1 MAAPMAVLDASVVVD
16 ALVVPGL
23 AGDLGRAEM
32 RKLGVLQVPAIFT
45 AEVTS
50 ALRRLVLAR
59 ALSPIRASTALSQIL
74 TVRTLSYPFEPFAS
88 RVWELRD
95 VLTVY
100 DAWYV
105 ALAERLGTEFVTAD
119 KRLAGARGARCPI
132 RWLGD
137 QSGPQSTVK

>member
-1 MAAPMAVLDASVVVD
+1 MPVLDASVVVD
-16 ALVVPGL
+16 ALVVPGRP
-23 AGDLGRAEM
+23 GDLGRAEM

-59 ALSPIRASTALSQIL
+59 ALSPIRASTALTQIL
-74 TVRTLSYPFEPFAS
+74 AIRTLSYPFEPFAR

-95 VLTVY
+95 ALTVY

-105 ALAERLGTEFVTAD
+105 ALAELLGTELVTAD
-119 KRLAGARGARCPI
+119 KRLADARGRRCPT

-137 QSGPQSTVK
+137 QAGPHSPAL